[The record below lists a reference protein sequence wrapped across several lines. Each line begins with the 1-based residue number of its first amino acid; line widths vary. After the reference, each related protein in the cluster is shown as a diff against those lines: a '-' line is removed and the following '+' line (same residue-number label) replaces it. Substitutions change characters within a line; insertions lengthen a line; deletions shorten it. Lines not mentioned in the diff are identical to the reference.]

1 MAGQYIEPMLASYP
15 AVLALPSQC
24 ALCRGWSRRRL
35 CADCVQRFAAPVAR
49 CRRCALA
56 VPAGVET
63 CGACLRNA
71 PPFDAAIAAVDY
83 AWPWDTLLQRFKFH
97 AAFDLAAALSA
108 LLVDALRRAPAPTTP
123 HWVLPVPLSEARL
136 RERGFNQA
144 WEIARRVARTLRCR
158 ADARL
163 LLRPRD
169 TLHQVALPHGRRQ
182 ANVRGAFA
190 VEPQRRAELAGRDIA
205 LVDDVMT
212 TGATVAEAA
221 GVLKRAGARSV
232 QVWVVARTPRPQ
244 D

>member
-1 MAGQYIEPMLASYP
+1 MLVPSP
-15 AVLALPSQC
+15 AILALPSQC
-24 ALCRGWSRRRL
+24 ALCRSWSRRRL
-35 CADCVQRFAAPVAR
+35 CADCVQRFALTITR
-49 CRRCALA
+49 CRRCALT

-63 CGACLRNA
+63 CGACLRQ
-71 PPFDAAIAAVDY
+71 PPPWDAAVAAVDY

-97 AAFDLAAALSA
+97 GALDLAAALSA
-108 LLVDALRRAPAPTTP
+108 LVVDALHRAPGPAPAQ
-123 HWVLPVPLSEARL
+123 WVLPVPLSDERL

-169 TLHQVALPHGRRQ
+169 TQHQVALPHDQRQ

-190 VEPQRRAELAGRDIA
+190 LEPRRRAEVAGRDIA

-221 GVLKRAGARSV
+221 SVLQRAGARSV
-232 QVWVVARTPRPQ
+232 QVWVVGRTPRPQ